1 MSATRYTASAEP
13 VTQRDWVG
21 TYARRAFE
29 RVGEHLARQ
38 LNFDLQATRLLE
50 IARAYAIV
58 LDMPMSDARFDLH
71 TTRAKVMAN
80 IAALDS
86 LADRRLAGLAT
97 AEEHIETLGALA
109 EFRHLLTAI
118 DTVLADIE
126 S

>member
-1 MSATRYTASAEP
+1 MSHIEHAHTGEP
-13 VTQRDWVG
+13 ISRRAWVE
-21 TYARRAFE
+21 TYARRAYE
-29 RVGEHLARQ
+29 RVGEHLAHQ
-38 LNFDLQATRLLE
+38 LNFDLTATRLLE
-50 IARAYAIV
+50 VARAYALI

-71 TTRAKVMAN
+71 TTRANVLAN
-80 IAALDS
+80 IAALDT

>member
-38 LNFDLQATRLLE
+38 LNFDLTATRLLE

-71 TTRAKVMAN
+71 TTRANVLAN

-109 EFRHLLTAI
+109 EFRHLLTAL